1 MPLHKTDSDSIK
13 NGIASLYQLRERLLI
28 GLLLLLVSVN
38 QVSQAQSEDQTES
51 LDEMSTF
58 DRSPYRVTVADPF
71 VELHTGPSAGYPIFH
86 IVDRGVE
93 ISIIRRKTNWF
104 KIETSD
110 GKTGWVSRDQ
120 MRQTLQPSG
129 QPFEVVELDETDFAK
144 RKWVF
149 GVTGGEFDSAP
160 VFTLFSGYSFSEN
173 LVAEVHFGQSVGTVS
188 SSRLLKGNLVM
199 QPLPDL
205 KYSPY
210 LTLGLGKIEVTPSST
225 LLASNEDVSTF
236 AQVGVGIQRFV
247 SRNFLLR
254 FEVNEYVIFSTT
266 STSNNSEEVNEW
278 KFGFAVF
285 Y

>member
-1 MPLHKTDSDSIK
+1 LT
-13 NGIASLYQLRERLLI
+13 SLFVVLVGVSQL
-28 GLLLLLVSVN
+28 
-38 QVSQAQSEDQTES
+38 SQAQSA
-51 LDEMSTF
+51 DEVEPLVEETSAF
-58 DRSPYRVTVADPF
+58 EESPYRVTIADPF
-71 VELHTGPSAGYPIFH
+71 VEMHTGPSAGYPIFH

-93 ISIIRRKTNWF
+93 ISILLRKTNWF

-129 QPFEVVELDETDFAK
+129 EQFEVVELDETDFAK
-144 RKWVF
+144 RKWVV

-160 VFTLFSGYSFSEN
+160 VFTLFGGYSFTEN
-173 LVAEVHFGQSVGTVS
+173 LIAEMHFGQSVGSVS
-188 SSRLLKGNLVM
+188 SSTLLKGNLVM

-210 LTLGLGKIEVTPSST
+210 MTLGFGKIDISPSST
-225 LLASNEDVSTF
+225 LLASNSETSSF
-236 AQVGVGIQRFV
+236 AQFGLGIQRFV
-247 SRNFLLR
+247 SRSFLFR
-254 FEVNEYVIFSTT
+254 FEVNEYVLFSTS
-266 STSNNSEEVNEW
+266 STSDNNEVVNEW

>member
-1 MPLHKTDSDSIK
+1 
-13 NGIASLYQLRERLLI
+13 LYKLRERLLI
-28 GLLLLLVSVN
+28 GLFLLLVSVS
-38 QVSQAQSEDQTES
+38 QVSQAQSADEAELPAEETSATDQ
-51 LDEMSTF
+51 
-58 DRSPYRVTVADPF
+58 SPYRVTIADPF
-71 VELHTGPSAGYPIFH
+71 VEMHTGPSAGYPIFH

-93 ISIIRRKTNWF
+93 IGIIRRKTNWF

-120 MRQTLQPSG
+120 MQQTLQPSG
-129 QPFEVVELDETDFAK
+129 KPFEVVELDESDFAK
-144 RKWVF
+144 RKWLL

-160 VFTLFSGYSFSEN
+160 VLTIFSGYSFSEN
-173 LVAEVHFGQSVGTVS
+173 LVAEVHFGQSVGNIS
-188 SSRLLKGNLVM
+188 SSTFIKGNLLM

-225 LLASNEDVSTF
+225 LLASNDDVNTF
-236 AQVGVGIQRFV
+236 AQVGIGIQRFV
-247 SRNFLLR
+247 SRSFLFR
-254 FEVNEYVIFSTT
+254 FEVNEYIIFSTT
-266 STSNNSEEVNEW
+266 STSSNSEEVNEW

>member
-1 MPLHKTDSDSIK
+1 
-13 NGIASLYQLRERLLI
+13 LI
-28 GLLLLLVSVN
+28 GLFLLLVSVS
-38 QVSQAQSEDQTES
+38 QLSQAQSADQAGSAAEEPS
-51 LDEMSTF
+51 KLD
-58 DRSPYRVTVADPF
+58 DAPYRVTVADPF

-86 IVDRGVE
+86 IVDRGIE

-120 MRQTLQPSG
+120 MRQTLQSSG
-129 QPFEVVELDETDFAK
+129 QPFEVVELDESDFAK

-225 LLASNEDVSTF
+225 LLASNELESVYSVSS
-236 AQVGVGIQRFV
+236 V
-247 SRNFLLR
+247 
-254 FEVNEYVIFSTT
+254 ET
-266 STSNNSEEVNEW
+266 SCFDS
-278 KFGFAVF
+278 K
-285 Y
+285 